1 MKRLASI
8 SCLVLL
14 FSSLSHAAVIINFN
28 EVGGDVVSTSSG
40 TINTAGFD
48 FPDGLSTS
56 KGFLAGTSV
65 SSSWFCVIGTG
76 SSAGSVGAYVVSNFT
91 SDNTEVC
98 YTGSHVIA
106 SINSGD
112 YVGVISR
119 AVGSNDG
126 VYVPLGYV
134 SGDPISGSSTWSGT
148 TIAGLGLVTGT
159 YVFTWGSGA
168 DADSLTLNIGGS
180 APPPSTYTI
189 GGSISGLTGSVTLQN
204 NGADNLVSN
213 ANGGFTFATALSD
226 GTAYAVTVSTQ
237 PTGQTCTISNGS
249 GTVSGADVTDVGVSC
264 ADDVPIAPPAP
275 IVPIPT
281 MSEWALIL
289 LTMLLGLMVFT
300 NRKRLF

>member
-1 MKRLASI
+1 MKRFLTI
-8 SCLVLL
+8 FCLVLL
-14 FSSLSHAAVIINFN
+14 CNSLSYAAVIINFN

-48 FPDGLSTS
+48 QLSGLGTST
-56 KGFLAGTSV
+56 GFLAGTGV
-65 SSSWFCVIGTG
+65 LSSWFCVIGTG
-76 SSAGSVGAYVVSNFT
+76 TSAGSVGAYILSNFT

-98 YTGSHVIA
+98 YTGSNVGA

-119 AVGSNDG
+119 AVGSTDG
-126 VYVPLGYV
+126 VYIPLGYV
-134 SGDPISGSSTWSGT
+134 SGDPISGSSTWTGT
-148 TIAGLGLVTGT
+148 TIADLGLVTGT
-159 YVFTWGSGA
+159 YVFTWGSDA

-180 APPPSTYTI
+180 APPPSTYTV

-226 GTAYAVTVSTQ
+226 GSAYAVTVSTQ

-249 GTVSGADVTDVGVSC
+249 GTISGADITDVGVSC
-264 ADDVPIAPPAP
+264 ADDVPIAPPSPA
-275 IVPIPT
+275 VPVPT